1 MPPAAAS
8 RKASLSALPAP
19 SSRRGLRSALF
30 AACTA
35 LACAAGRSAP
45 AREPADLAIY
55 AKAALKHAW
64 DGYRRYAWGH
74 DELRPLSKTPRDWY
88 GETLLITPV
97 DALDSLILLG
107 LTGEADEA
115 RASVDANLSF
125 DKDVEVKNFEIVIRV
140 LGGLLSSYQLTSDEK
155 LLALADDLGRRLL
168 PAFDSPTGMPYV
180 KVNLRTGKASDAKS
194 NPAEIGTLL
203 LELGTLSRLTGK
215 DVYFAKA
222 KRALLELFS
231 RRSAAGLV
239 ADEIDVES
247 GAWTSRDSHIGG
259 GIDSYYEY
267 LWKAWLLFGDEDC
280 RRMWTESIGSVNR
293 FIADERPSGLW
304 YGVSDFETGARL
316 RPEYGALEAFFA
328 GTLVLAGDLDRARRL
343 QESSFRM
350 WTAARAEADSFDYAA
365 MRPLRPKWP
374 LRPEIIESAYY
385 LAAATGEPRWTAMG
399 RRFAADIEACC
410 KVDAGYTV
418 LDDVE
423 SGKQGDL
430 MPSFFLAETLKYLWL
445 LGRPHA
451 IDLREVVFNTEAHPL
466 RRAR

>member
-1 MPPAAAS
+1 LRPALLAACATAACAVGRPAA
-8 RKASLSALPAP
+8 P
-19 SSRRGLRSALF
+19 
-30 AACTA
+30 
-35 LACAAGRSAP
+35 
-45 AREPADLAIY
+45 REPADLAKF
-55 AKAALKHAW
+55 AQAALKHAW

-74 DELRPLSKTPRDWY
+74 DELRPVSRTPRDWY
-88 GETLLITPV
+88 GEALLITPV

-107 LTGEADEA
+107 LSSEAAET
-115 RASVDANLSF
+115 RAYIDANLSF

-140 LGGLLSSYQLTSDEK
+140 LGGLLSSYQLTSDAR

-168 PAFDSPTGMPYV
+168 PAFDSPTGMPYM
-180 KVNLRTGKASDAKS
+180 KVNLRTGKASVAKS
-194 NPAEIGTLL
+194 NPAEIGTLF
-203 LELGTLSRLTGK
+203 LEFGTLSRLTRN
-215 DVYFAKA
+215 DVYASKA
-222 KRALLELFS
+222 KRALVELFS
-231 RRSAAGLV
+231 RRSQAGLV
-239 ADEIDVES
+239 ADEIDVET
-247 GAWTSRDSHIGG
+247 GAWTSRESHIGG

-267 LWKAWLLFGDEDC
+267 LLKAWLLFGDEDC
-280 RRMWTESIGSVNR
+280 RRMWNESIGPVNR

-316 RPEYGALEAFFA
+316 RPEYGGLEAFFA

-350 WTAARAEADSFDYAA
+350 WTAARAEADVFDYAT

-410 KVDAGYTV
+410 RVDAGYTV

-423 SGKQGDL
+423 TGKQGDL

-445 LGRPHA
+445 LDRPRA
-451 IDLREVVFNTEAHPL
+451 LDLREVVLNTEAHPL
-466 RRAR
+466 RRVP